1 MQYNDRKDS
10 EKVNPQSI
18 SQVSLKYK
26 MHIARKNGPTAIWY
40 QVYTSQRITK
50 PKRQN
55 KMEVYHKPQVNLIVL
70 YYQEPKKQTVD
81 YLFKFLTLKK
91 QEGPCA
97 LGCSPEN
104 D

>member
-10 EKVNPQSI
+10 EKVNTQSI
-18 SQVSLKYK
+18 SQVSLKYELRE
-26 MHIARKNGPTAIWY
+26 ARKNGPTAIWY

-91 QEGPCA
+91 TRGSLCPG
-97 LGCSPEN
+97 LLT
-104 D
+104 